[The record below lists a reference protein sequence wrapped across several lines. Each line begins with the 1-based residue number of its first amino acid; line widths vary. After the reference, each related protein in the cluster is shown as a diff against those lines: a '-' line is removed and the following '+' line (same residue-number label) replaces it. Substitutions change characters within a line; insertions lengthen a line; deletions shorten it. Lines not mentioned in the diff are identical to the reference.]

1 MKFLRAPIAIALSV
15 LYLSACTPHHSTDTA
30 RVSLMTYN
38 VENLFDTVHDEG
50 KDDYAYLP
58 LSVKQAHP
66 EYLATCPA
74 QRKTQTPERRHPAG
88 QPGPWPGHSDAR
100 RS

>member
-15 LYLSACTPHHSTDTA
+15 LCLSACTPHHSADTA

-66 EYLATCPA
+66 EYLATCTKIDVA
-74 QRKTQTPERRHPAG
+74 AWRKECEENKLDSDLARPRMAG
-88 QPGPWPGHSDAR
+88 SQ
-100 RS
+100 